1 MRFKQGS
8 VFFRCD
14 SFLLGQEEQDTK
26 RCHVFGLFNKTHVAG
41 SVSAD
46 KATSLSVQMYGRV
59 NFLLGYTSHDVY
71 KAFLNLTDSSWVKIS
86 ASPVRSGEVV
96 MLQENRM

>member
-1 MRFKQGS
+1 
-8 VFFRCD
+8 
-14 SFLLGQEEQDTK
+14 
-26 RCHVFGLFNKTHVAG
+26 
-41 SVSAD
+41 
-46 KATSLSVQMYGRV
+46 MYGRV
-59 NFLLGYTSHDVY
+59 NFLVGYTSHDVY